1 MRGSVL
7 PRGARRAG
15 ASLAVLVVSLVAVF
29 ATLNAVRSRPEPL
42 SGALESPDAVAE
54 AVLEAMAARDAER
67 LARLVLSEGEFRDH
81 VWPYLPVSRP
91 EVNMPFDVMWGM
103 LRQNSQAYLRQ
114 TLAALDGEPPLEVRG
129 VRFAGETSTYGDVR
143 VHRDAELV
151 VGAPDGSER
160 VVRLFGSL
168 IEQNGAW
175 KVFSYVADD

>member
-1 MRGSVL
+1 MGV
-7 PRGARRAG
+7 
-15 ASLAVLVVSLVAVF
+15 SLAVLFGGLIAVF
-29 ATLNAVRSRPEPL
+29 ATLNAIGSRPEPL
-42 SGALESPDAVAE
+42 AATLDSPGAVAE
-54 AVLEAMAARDAER
+54 AVLEAMGARDVER
-67 LARLVLSEGEFRDH
+67 LDLLVLSEAEFRGH